1 MTIATSGDGSTSSSL
16 GGSVR
21 RITDGFRLNLGRKDY
36 GVLVAVFTRDF
47 AYFCYNSE
55 IIGELSP
62 HASR

>member
-1 MTIATSGDGSTSSSL
+1 MRTRAIAHPP
-16 GGSVR
+16 R
-21 RITDGFRLNLGRKDY
+21 M
-36 GVLVAVFTRDF
+36 VAVFTRDF